1 MWLSGHGITK
11 HFRLWIWLFRNS
23 GVKRAGSIEMAA
35 SLAQSEFVYRSGTSP
50 DIYTFTIVS
59 DSMGNISVRDIQDP
73 YGFVLSPYTL
83 IPQSV
88 TTDIDTAMAQ
98 VETILALTS
107 AVNGTLTFTAE
118 TEKSVTFASAFA
130 DTNYRVQTTSDV
142 FAPFRITNKTVLGFT
157 IQAGATVTGSVG
169 YDVFA

>member
-1 MWLSGHGITK
+1 
-11 HFRLWIWLFRNS
+11 
-23 GVKRAGSIEMAA
+23 MAA

-50 DIYTFTIVS
+50 DIYTFTITS
-59 DSMGNISVRDIQDP
+59 DSQGNLSVRDIEDP
-73 YGFVLSPYTL
+73 YGFVLSPYTQ

-88 TTDIDTAMAQ
+88 TADISSAMSA

-118 TEKSVTFASAFA
+118 TSKSVTFAEAFA
-130 DTNYRVQTTSDV
+130 DTSYRVQTTSDV

-157 IQAGATVTGSVG
+157 VQAGATVTGSVG
-169 YDVFA
+169 YDVFV

>member
-1 MWLSGHGITK
+1 
-11 HFRLWIWLFRNS
+11 
-23 GVKRAGSIEMAA
+23 MAA

-50 DIYTFTIVS
+50 NIYTFTIVS
-59 DSMGNISVRDIQDP
+59 DSQGTISVRDIQDP
-73 YGFVLSPYTL
+73 YGFVISPYTQ

-88 TTDIDTAMAQ
+88 TTDISSAMST
-98 VETILALTS
+98 VETILSLTS

-118 TEKSVTFASAFA
+118 TEKTVTFAEAFG
-130 DTNYRVQTTSDV
+130 DTNYRVQVTGDI
-142 FAPFRITNKTVLGFT
+142 FAPFRITNKTVTGFT

>member
-1 MWLSGHGITK
+1 
-11 HFRLWIWLFRNS
+11 
-23 GVKRAGSIEMAA
+23 MAA
-35 SLAQSEFVYRSGTSP
+35 TLAQSEFVYRSGTSP

-59 DSMGNISVRDIQDP
+59 DSLGNISVRDIQDP
-73 YGFVLSPYTL
+73 YGFVISPYTQ

-88 TTDIDTAMAQ
+88 TTDIGTAMAQ

-107 AVNGTLTFTAE
+107 AVNGTLTFAAE
-118 TEKSVTFASAFA
+118 TEKSVTFAEAFS
-130 DTNYRVQTTSDV
+130 DTSYRVQVTSDV

-157 IQAGATVTGSVG
+157 VQAGSSITGTVG

>member
-1 MWLSGHGITK
+1 
-11 HFRLWIWLFRNS
+11 
-23 GVKRAGSIEMAA
+23 MAA

-59 DSMGNISVRDIQDP
+59 DSQGNLSVRDIEDP
-73 YGFVLSPYTL
+73 YGFVISPYTL

-88 TTDIDTAMAQ
+88 TDDINDAMGQ

-118 TEKSVTFASAFA
+118 TEKAVTFAEAFA
-130 DTNYRVQTTSDV
+130 DTSYRVQVTSDV

-157 IQAGATVTGSVG
+157 VQAGSTITGTVG